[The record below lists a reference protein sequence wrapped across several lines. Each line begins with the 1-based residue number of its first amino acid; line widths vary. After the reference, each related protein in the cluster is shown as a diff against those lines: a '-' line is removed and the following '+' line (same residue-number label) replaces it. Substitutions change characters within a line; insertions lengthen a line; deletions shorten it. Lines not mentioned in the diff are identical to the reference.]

1 MIYWLALFLAL
12 FLNAFSNI
20 AVKIAAIKSAKLF
33 ILAGLLGFGIQ
44 FLFYAFALKKI
55 NLSIAYPIMVGSGFV
70 IISLFSY
77 FYLKEHMN
85 IYDFVGMVLIF
96 VGVLLISVR

>member
-20 AVKIAAIKSAKLF
+20 AVKIGAIKSSKLF
-33 ILAGLLGFGIQ
+33 ILAGLVGFGVQ

-55 NLSIAYPIMVGSGFV
+55 DLSIAYPIMVGSGFV
-70 IISLFSY
+70 VISLFSY
-77 FYLKEHMN
+77 FYLKEHIN
-85 IYDFVGMVLIF
+85 VYDFVGMFLIF
-96 VGVLLISVR
+96 TGVLLISIR

>member
-1 MIYWLALFLAL
+1 MIYWLSLFLAL

-20 AVKIAAIKSAKLF
+20 AVKLGAIKSSKLF
-33 ILAGLLGFGIQ
+33 IFAGLVGFGIQ

-85 IYDFVGMVLIF
+85 LYDFIGMFLIF
-96 VGVLLISVR
+96 VGVLLISIR